1 MTAAK
6 ATPRYDRYQAVLRRD
21 HWQNVLGLIT
31 CKRIREKGTGQNS
44 YLHRVQELIG
54 GKDFWKFL
62 SREGWHLAVTGGSHD
77 LIRPWIPAKA
87 KSGAG
92 HRPIVHGLE
101 PSALGV
107 IQLTNLVVLGFC
119 RAVLFFNDAE
129 DYYAD
134 SPQNL
139 CLRRICN
146 EYNVPLLEDL
156 TSIEFMLKRRWFVDS
171 RKVPTRITE
180 PPGLADEVNRY
191 LDGDER
197 LYGPD
202 FEDSDRTDRT
212 LETLAI
218 VSHNGKKVHM
228 LAFCVEHMEKILQYR
243 RILAT
248 GTTGQLLQD
257 NYRAALA
264 NPALWR
270 RIRSLGSI
278 GCQPKE
284 SVDALLARK
293 IQPFRSGP
301 KGGDIQISA
310 KIIDGTCHRV
320 IFFQDPQTAHPHQ
333 FDIRLMEKATQDLET
348 GALFATS
355 EHMARLLV

>member
-1 MTAAK
+1 
-6 ATPRYDRYQAVLRRD
+6 
-21 HWQNVLGLIT
+21 
-31 CKRIREKGTGQNS
+31 
-44 YLHRVQELIG
+44 
-54 GKDFWKFL
+54 
-62 SREGWHLAVTGGSHD
+62 VTGGSYD
-77 LIRPWIPAKA
+77 LIRPWIPLKA
-87 KSGAG
+87 KSGARHHPLV
-92 HRPIVHGLE
+92 HRLE

-107 IQLTNLVVLGFC
+107 IQLTNLVVFGFC
-119 RAVLFFNDAE
+119 RAVLFFNDPE

-156 TSIEFMLKRRWFVDS
+156 TSIEFMLKKRWFVDS
-171 RKVPTRITE
+171 RKVPTWAPE
-180 PPGLADEVNRY
+180 PPGLADELNRY

-202 FEDSDRTDRT
+202 FASSDRTDRT
-212 LETLAI
+212 LETLAV
-218 VSHNGKKVHM
+218 VSHNEKKIHM

-243 RILAT
+243 RILTT
-248 GTTGQLLQD
+248 GTTGQRLREH
-257 NYRAALA
+257 YRAALA
-264 NPALWR
+264 NPALR
-270 RIRSLGSI
+270 KRIRSLRSI
-278 GCQPKE
+278 GCQPNE

-301 KGGDIQISA
+301 AGGDIQISA

-348 GALFATS
+348 GALYATS
-355 EHMARLLV
+355 EHMARLIV